1 MSYWTLNAVFLLAA
15 LAAGT
20 AAAFAL
26 NGRARSLAL
35 AAAGWTAAVVL
46 VLTAVFDNLMIAAGL
61 FTYAPDMISGALLG
75 LAPLEDFAYPVAA
88 VLLLPALWILL
99 ERKSKAAPPK
109 TRSSRTRSPK
119 TRTPTDRAPKGR
131 P

>member
-1 MSYWTLNAVFLLAA
+1 MSYWALNAVFLLVA

-26 NGRARSLAL
+26 KGRARSLAL
-35 AAAGWTAAVVL
+35 AAAGGTAAVVL

-99 ERKSKAAPPK
+99 ERKSKAAAPK
-109 TRSSRTRSPK
+109 TRSSK
-119 TRTPTDRAPKGR
+119 TRTPAERAPKGR

>member
-1 MSYWTLNAVFLLAA
+1 MTYWALNAVFLLPA
-15 LAAGT
+15 LAVGG

-26 NGRARSLAL
+26 KERRRAVAL
-35 AAAGWTAAVVL
+35 AAAGAAAVVVL

-61 FTYAPDMISGALLG
+61 FTYAPELISGLSVG

-99 ERKSKAAPPK
+99 GE
-109 TRSSRTRSPK
+109 RTRK
-119 TRTPTDRAPKGR
+119 RR

>member
-1 MSYWTLNAVFLLAA
+1 MSYWALNAVFLLAA

-26 NGRARSLAL
+26 KGRARSRAL
-35 AAAGWTAAVVL
+35 AAAGGTAAVVL

-99 ERKSKAAPPK
+99 ERNSKTAA
-109 TRSSRTRSPK
+109 PK